1 MQDEHFEWD
10 DDKAARNAA
19 AHGVSFETA
28 RQVFA
33 DPFGV
38 ELLDDRLDYGEDRWI
53 RIGMAEGTILM
64 VVYTE
69 RFERKRLISAR
80 QATKLEQDDYF
91 RQNAGE

>member
-10 DDKAARNAA
+10 DEKAAKNLA

-28 RQVFA
+28 KLVFGDA
-33 DPFGV
+33 FGV
-38 ELLDDRLDYGEDRWI
+38 ELLDDRRDYGEERWV
-53 RIGMAEGTILM
+53 RIGVVEGTILT

-69 RFERKRLISAR
+69 RSERKRLISAR

-91 RQNAGE
+91 RQNAER